1 MRLKYPSKNELKIMA
16 GCYYQ
21 KAVSMKFVDVKNDV
35 AFRKIFGNEQKKVIL
50 VSFLNAVLELED
62 LDRIQNV
69 TLVDPFQLPRI
80 RGEKASI
87 IDVRAKDER
96 GRSFIVEMQVVEK
109 DGFDKRIQYYACKDY
124 ASQINIGDD
133 YPKLKPVYFVGIL
146 NFAFFP
152 GTNYFSKHL
161 IIDEE
166 TGICT
171 LSDLKFRFIE
181 LTKFKK
187 KEEEL
192 KTIVDKWTYFIKR
205 AHRLKMIPSN
215 TNDEGLITAYQEA
228 ERHNWTKKEYD
239 AYIYAGI
246 RAQDAKGEIS
256 LAEKRAKKMG
266 EKIGEKKTQVKVI
279 IRCLQSGMDIETTAQ
294 IADISVNEVLK
305 VKEKYEL

>member
-1 MRLKYPSKNELKIMA
+1 
-16 GCYYQ
+16 
-21 KAVSMKFVDVKNDV
+21 MKFVDVKNDV

-50 VSFLNAVLELED
+50 ISFLNAVLELEG
-62 LDRIQNV
+62 LDRIQTV

-87 IDVRAKDER
+87 IDVRAKDGK

-109 DGFDKRIQYYACKDY
+109 DGFDKRIQYYLCKDY

-152 GTNYFSKHL
+152 GSNYFSKHL

-171 LSDLKFRFIE
+171 LNDLKFRFIE

-187 KEEEL
+187 KESEL
-192 KTIVDKWTYFIKR
+192 QTIVDKWTYFIKK
-205 AHRLKMIPSN
+205 AHQLKIVPSK
-215 TNDEGLITAYQEA
+215 TEDEGLLAAYEEA
-228 ERHNWTKKEYD
+228 EKHNWTKKQYD
-239 AYIYAGI
+239 AYIYAGM
-246 RAQDAKGEIS
+246 RAQDAKGE
-256 LAEKRAKKMG
+256 LALAKRRAEELGEKRG
-266 EKIGEKKTQVKVI
+266 EKRGEKKAKIGVA
-279 IRCLQSGMDIETTAQ
+279 IRCLKGGMNVEITAQ
-294 IADISVNEVLK
+294 IAGLSVDEVK
-305 VKEKYEL
+305 EIKEKYQL